1 MVDGTISL
9 PEGILVGATRLGD
22 LLKGKILAADAHLVI
37 DLLLRLYAQNKQR
50 DEIFSEF
57 LARSFKE
64 RLLAGLPERYRA
76 WGPELFGRGW
86 ASPELDLLTAR
97 FYLCGHE

>member
-1 MVDGTISL
+1 MVDGYDL
-9 PEGILVGATRLGD
+9 FVGGHLGRATRLGD

-37 DLLLRLYAQNKQR
+37 DLRLYAQNKQR
-50 DEIFSEF
+50 NEIFSEF

-76 WGPELFGRGW
+76 WARNSSVEGGLR
-86 ASPELDLLTAR
+86 LNLT
-97 FYLCGHE
+97 C